1 MAKRV
6 AVVAHLVEG
15 AGIRPTSRL
24 TEVSQPAILS
34 LLLRVGEGCAA
45 LHNRLVRDV
54 DCRTVQVDEI
64 WSYVQKKQA
73 RVVPGDS
80 PEVGEAYVFVGMASA
95 SKLVISYRVGKR
107 DEENTRAFIAD
118 LRARLVTIPQLYSD
132 GWQPYIAA
140 VGESFALA
148 GSVDYAQ
155 VVKNYSRKARRD
167 DDHRYE
173 PPRDPFIT
181 RTPVFGVPDVKRA
194 STSHVERQNLTIRMH
209 IRRFTRLCN
218 GFSKRLPHHKAA
230 VALHM
235 AFYNFCRPHEA
246 LRVTPAMEAGLTDHV
261 WSIEELVA
269 LAISEAPADPPKP
282 KALKLPEPPA
292 GAPTSPARALP
303 NGRGFLRLV
312 GSAPAAPVAPAEP
325 PPVASVTAPPEP
337 EPPPSEP
344 PPAPGPRRMVQLS
357 LFGEHMS

>member
-1 MAKRV
+1 MAHVLPLAKRV
-6 AVVAHLVEG
+6 EVVAHLVEG

-24 TEVSQPAILS
+24 TGVSQPAILP
-34 LLLRVGEGCAA
+34 LLLRIGEGCER

-73 RVVPGDS
+73 RVQAGDS
-80 PEVGEAYVFVGMASA
+80 PEVGEAYVFVDMASA
-95 SKLVISYRVGKR
+95 SKLVIAYRVGKR

-118 LRARLVTIPQLYSD
+118 LRARLVTVPQLYSD

-140 VGESFALA
+140 VGDSFA

-181 RTPVFGVPDVKRA
+181 RTPVYGVPDVKRA

-218 GFSKRLPHHKAA
+218 GFSKCL
-230 VALHM
+230 
-235 AFYNFCRPHEA
+235 PHEA

-261 WSIEELVA
+261 WRIEELVTA
-269 LAISEAPADPPKP
+269 ECRWP
-282 KALKLPEPPA
+282 
-292 GAPTSPARALP
+292 R
-303 NGRGFLRLV
+303 
-312 GSAPAAPVAPAEP
+312 GSAEN
-325 PPVASVTAPPEP
+325 
-337 EPPPSEP
+337 
-344 PPAPGPRRMVQLS
+344 
-357 LFGEHMS
+357 